1 VDDLRRLSSGIARVF
16 MGILGAICLAIGSR
30 VAYTSYLS
38 EKVFQECLSG
48 SSCSVNLNS
57 LGLQSAYSS
66 AQGELILGA
75 GLAVLGVLVL
85 MYSFLFAGTL
95 NNSPLIPN
103 KS

>member
-1 VDDLRRLSSGIARVF
+1 MRRLSGIARVSL
-16 MGILGAICLAIGSR
+16 GILGAVCLAIGSR

-38 EKVFQECLSG
+38 EKILQECLAG
-48 SSCSVNLNS
+48 GSCSVNLNGLS
-57 LGLQSAYSS
+57 LQSAYSS
-66 AQGELILGA
+66 ARGDLILGV

-95 NNSPLIPN
+95 NSSPLIPN